1 MFQLSREDHARIIQ
15 AVRNILECSDKDKVF
30 VNFYDLCKHLGVN
43 VRNSG
48 KQLLIDEIRD
58 ILTCH
63 PIVDS
68 FGLWQFSEYDGQIY
82 VFMQI
87 WKASDSGDLNE
98 LLNSGSVAA
107 YSFDPNWPRR
117 GKVGRKNIVLKN
129 VYDLPA
135 EKGEPVVQ

>member
-1 MFQLSREDHARIIQ
+1 MFQLTREDHARIIQ

-30 VNFYDLCKHLGVN
+30 VNFNDLCKHLDVST
-43 VRNSG
+43 RNSG
-48 KQLLIDEIRD
+48 KQLLTDEIRD

-63 PIVDS
+63 PIVDQ
-68 FGLWQFSEYDGQIY
+68 FGYWQFNEYDNQIY
-82 VFMQI
+82 VFVQI
-87 WKASDSGDLNE
+87 WKASDSGDVNE